1 MSDAGSDHDKKVA
14 IGSDLSEDDRSALRL
29 WRESLTMLDGR
40 YHDKVLLKLVA
51 RAMVDNEFRSRLV
64 NDTDAVL
71 GELELKLLDGMDVRF
86 LANTPTTVNVVLPPG
101 AGEME
106 KRPMAL
112 RDALR
117 SRTSGDALAFLEDDF
132 SDQDDTGGDGTP
144 PIVVPA
150 GDNDG
155 HDALV

>member
-1 MSDAGSDHDKKVA
+1 MSDASSDHDKKDV
-14 IGSDLSEDDRSALRL
+14 IGSDLGEDDRSALRL
-29 WRESLTMLDGR
+29 WRESLALLDER
-40 YHDKVLLKLVA
+40 YHDKALLKLVA
-51 RAMVDNEFRSRLV
+51 RAMVDDEFRSRLV
-64 NDTDAVL
+64 DDTDAVL
-71 GELELKLLDGMDVRF
+71 GELELKLPNGMRVRF

-106 KRPMAL
+106 KRPRAL

-117 SRTSGDALAFLEDDF
+117 SRTSGEALAFFEDDF
-132 SDQDDTGGDGTP
+132 WDDDPDEADGTP

-150 GDNDG
+150 GDTDG